1 RRGPKSPGSTGDR
14 RRHRRAGGLGRGHV
28 QTSVRRRRRR
38 SGPRGGVTTSPVP
51 RSPRAGSFGPSA
63 LATPAN
69 ALTAARLLL
78 APVVILLIVD
88 RPASWST
95 LGVWIAVAG
104 SDALDGWVARR
115 QGSTSSGAF
124 LDPLAD
130 KVLVLGA
137 LIALVVEAHFWWV
150 PVALIALRELV
161 ISAYRS
167 YVGRRGISVPARRW
181 AKVKTIVQE
190 VAVGFALLPLT
201 SDDKW
206 IATAVLWVAVALTL
220 VTGAQYL
227 LDGRRTQQRAL

>member
-1 RRGPKSPGSTGDR
+1 VT
-14 RRHRRAGGLGRGHV
+14 
-28 QTSVRRRRRR
+28 TSVRR
-38 SGPRGGVTTSPVP
+38 PRP
-51 RSPRAGSFGPSA
+51 RPGSFGPSA

-78 APVVILLIVD
+78 APVVILLILD

-95 LGVWIAVAG
+95 LGVWIAVAA

-137 LIALVVEAHFWWV
+137 IVALVAEGQFWWV
-150 PVALIALRELV
+150 PVALIAGRELV
-161 ISAYRS
+161 ISGYRS
-167 YVGRRGISVPARRW
+167 YVGRQGVSVPARRW

-201 SDDKW
+201 ADDRW
-206 IATAVLWVAVALTL
+206 VANAVLWVAVVLTL
-220 VTGAQYL
+220 VTGVQYL
-227 LDGRRTQQRAL
+227 LDGRRTQRAL

>member
-1 RRGPKSPGSTGDR
+1 
-14 RRHRRAGGLGRGHV
+14 
-28 QTSVRRRRRR
+28 
-38 SGPRGGVTTSPVP
+38 VTTSSVGGP
-51 RSPRAGSFGPSA
+51 RRAGSFGPSA

-78 APVVILLIVD
+78 APVMILLIVD
-88 RPASWST
+88 RPTSWST

-137 LIALVVEAHFWWV
+137 LVALVAKGVFWWI
-150 PVALIALRELV
+150 PVALIAVRELV

-167 YVGRRGISVPARRW
+167 YVGRQGISMPARRW

-201 SDDKW
+201 SDDRW
-206 IATAVLWVAVALTL
+206 VATAVLWAAVVLTL
-220 VTGAQYL
+220 VTGVQYL
-227 LDGRRTQQRAL
+227 LDGRRSQRAL